1 LYANLCK
8 NSIWHTLFRPKVGL
22 IILSNSKT
30 DEIASM
36 TQRAIDSV
44 LLQNR
49 SFIQIVV
56 VESGP
61 DINYNHAKVVNPKI
75 TFNYNQFLKIG
86 IRHLQST
93 CASDYYIVLNNDVLA
108 YPMAIDNL
116 VIHGLDSCSPV
127 NPINPEQFGIVK
139 PTFGYEIR
147 YHVVGWAI
155 CMRSRLFAKRSL
167 DELFPTEFSFYHQDN
182 YYAHVIK
189 EAGVVHAAVP
199 LSKVVHFE
207 GTSHAL
213 KPDVLNNE
221 SETVFLDKTMV
232 IKPSR

>member
-1 LYANLCK
+1 M
-8 NSIWHTLFRPKVGL
+8 IWHKLFRPRVGL

-30 DEIASM
+30 AEIASM

-61 DINYNHAKVVNPKI
+61 DTNYNHADVVNPKV

-86 IRHLQST
+86 IKYLQST
-93 CASDYYIVLNNDVLA
+93 CAFDYYMVMNNDVLA

-116 VIHGLDSCSPV
+116 VKYGLDSCSPV
-127 NPINPEQFGIVK
+127 DPINPEQFGIVK
-139 PTFGYEIR
+139 PTFGYDIR

-167 DELFPTEFSFYHQDN
+167 DELFPNEFSFYFQDN

-189 EAGVVHAAVP
+189 AAGVVHAAVP
-199 LSKVVHFE
+199 HSKMVHFE
-207 GTSHAL
+207 GISHTL
-213 KPDVLNNE
+213 KPELLNDD
-221 SETVFLDKTMV
+221 SVTVFLGKRSGM
-232 IKPSR
+232 KPSD